1 MRKLALCLFFA
12 ASLLWSVGARTATS
26 TTSPK
31 KRIVVLDPGHG
42 GAQRPGATNSG
53 HKEKTINLDVS
64 LKVKKLLEKKASH
77 ITVYMTRESDVELA
91 SDRTEDNRKR
101 PKLANTKHA
110 DLFVSIH
117 ANDASDKDAS
127 GFEVIVLNLN
137 DKTQRHTK
145 KMSPSLNA
153 HKDYIL
159 FEDFTKE
166 PAQYLDAISRL
177 MSNDPMNRMFGNS
190 VGEQVEKRGYKFR
203 GVLDG
208 QEVFTVLYPL
218 ECPGVILEMG
228 YMSNSNDLAYLTSEK
243 GQNDMAEAICD
254 AIIAYFE
261 NVALMEELA
270 KEGDKGSE
278 DEFTNDDYMK
288 YYVYD
293 STGEGYTIQLMSST
307 KELDI
312 YDASFKEFKGIAML
326 VMGTGTFKYKY
337 CYGCY
342 PTAEAA
348 KKELAWAKRSF
359 KDAIVTR
366 YKAGKIVSM

>member
-1 MRKLALCLFFA
+1 MRNLILGTLFI
-12 ASLLWSVGARTATS
+12 ASLLWSVSVAAAPTVA
-26 TTSPK
+26 SPK
-31 KRIVVLDPGHG
+31 KRVVVLDPGHG
-42 GAQRPGATNSG
+42 GAQRPGAS
-53 HKEKTINLDVS
+53 HKGYYEKTINLKVG
-64 LKVKKLLEKKASH
+64 LKIKKILAERAPH

-91 SDRTEDNRKR
+91 KDRTEDNRKR
-101 PKLANTKHA
+101 PKFANEKRA

-117 ANDASDKDAS
+117 ANDADNSNAS
-127 GFEVIVLNLN
+127 GFEVIVLNL
-137 DKTQRHTK
+137 DQKTQNHTK
-145 KMSPSLNA
+145 KMSPALNA

-177 MSNDPMNRMFGNS
+177 MSNDPMNRMFGKS
-190 VGEQVEKRGYKFR
+190 IGEQVTKLGYKFN
-203 GVLDG
+203 GVLDSE
-208 QEVFTVLYPL
+208 QVFTVLYPL

-228 YMSNSNDLAYLTSEK
+228 YMSNAKDLETLTSEK
-243 GQNDMAEAICD
+243 GQGNMAEAISE
-254 AIIAYFE
+254 AIITYFE
-261 NVALMEELA
+261 NVERMEEYA
-270 KEGDKGSE
+270 KNDTGSE
-278 DEFTNDDYMK
+278 DSFNNDDYMK

-293 STGEGYTIQLMSST
+293 SSGEGYTIQLMSAT

-312 YDASFKEFKGIAML
+312 YDSSFKEFKGIAML

-348 KKELAWAKRSF
+348 KSELSWARKSF

-366 YKAGKIVSM
+366 YKAGKIISM

>member
-1 MRKLALCLFFA
+1 MKKLVLGFLLV
-12 ASLLWSVGARTATS
+12 ASLLWSVDADAAAT
-26 TTSPK
+26 TDSPK
-31 KRIVVLDPGHG
+31 KRVVVLDPGHG
-42 GAQRPGATNSG
+42 GPQRPGATKG
-53 HKEKTINLDVS
+53 GYKEKTINLEVS
-64 LKVKKLLEKKASH
+64 LKVKEMLADKAPH
-77 ITVYMTRESDVELA
+77 ITVYMTRNSDVELA

-117 ANDASDKDAS
+117 ANDAASSDAS
-127 GFEVIVLNLN
+127 GFEAIVLNLD

-190 VGEQVEKRGYKFR
+190 VGEQITKRGYKFR

-208 QEVFTVLYPL
+208 EEVFTVLYPL
-218 ECPGVILEMG
+218 ECPGIILELG
-228 YMSNSNDLAYLTSEK
+228 YMSNSKDLAYLTSEK
-243 GQNDMAEAICD
+243 GQNDMAD
-254 AIIAYFE
+254 AISDAIVTYFE
-261 NVALMEELA
+261 NIELMEKYA
-270 KEGDKGSE
+270 AGYDGTE
-278 DEFTNDDYMK
+278 DTYSNDNYMK

-293 STGEGYTIQLMSST
+293 SKGEGYTIQLMSST

-312 YDASFKEFKGIAML
+312 YDSSFKDFKGIAML

-342 PTAEAA
+342 PTIESA
-348 KKELAWAKRSF
+348 KSELEWARKSF